1 VKDFNALHPDSVA
14 KAYRALDDLRAK
26 GTLLGLPQNE
36 VNANIDKLKELVTT
50 LNSTKSN
57 EEALAS
63 LDELHGNA
71 ARELR
76 ELKDMTASAGPAGL
90 AFRVIALG
98 ISGAA
103 ARNATSEAF
112 EDPNYQTLLGSLAT
126 NVGLANDATHF
137 GASIKMLDSQ
147 GALAKWA
154 EGGGEK
160 LFGALTI
167 AYFAAGA
174 YQDFKGGD
182 TPAAVFDVAGAGGAA
197 LATFGEAMGL
207 GSWAGPVGWGV
218 AIVATAFVEAA
229 KHGHEIKEH
238 TELAEEFLKGAD
250 IEEGAAKSLS
260 GDALEDA
267 TTLQQ
272 QLHLVPEQLQE
283 LAVKHPEV
291 FTGNPGITQ
300 SVADVASANGIQ
312 GADVLPFL
320 DAAAKDNPGYVQVFA
335 ANAQNK
341 DPAEPLSHAA
351 SLFNLVQGM
360 PDAAAF
366 VKEHSPQLVGPD
378 ADARRQA
385 DVAYESSD
393 RSPEQVAGLLS
404 RNHNAAYQAEV
415 INIMK
420 QNNTLDTFVREMG
433 TNDHYNGWPEAAKAA
448 IQSAANAGVL
458 SQGQAQ
464 TYLAQVA

>member
-1 VKDFNALHPDSVA
+1 
-14 KAYRALDDLRAK
+14 
-26 GTLLGLPQNE
+26 
-36 VNANIDKLKELVTT
+36 
-50 LNSTKSN
+50 
-57 EEALAS
+57 
-63 LDELHGNA
+63 
-71 ARELR
+71 
-76 ELKDMTASAGPAGL
+76 
-90 AFRVIALG
+90 
-98 ISGAA
+98 
-103 ARNATSEAF
+103 
-112 EDPNYQTLLGSLAT
+112 
-126 NVGLANDATHF
+126 
-137 GASIKMLDSQ
+137 
-147 GALAKWA
+147 
-154 EGGGEK
+154 
-160 LFGALTI
+160 
-167 AYFAAGA
+167 
-174 YQDFKGGD
+174 
-182 TPAAVFDVAGAGGAA
+182 

-267 TTLQQ
+267 TALQQ
-272 QLHLVPEQLQE
+272 QLHLSPEQLQE
-283 LAVKHPEV
+283 LAAKHPEV

-320 DAAAKDNPGYVQVFA
+320 DAAAKDNPDYVQVFA
-335 ANAQNK
+335 ANAENK

-360 PDAAAF
+360 PNAAAF

-385 DVAYESSD
+385 DIAYESSD
-393 RSPEQVAGLLS
+393 RSTEQVAGLLS
-404 RNHNAAYQAEV
+404 RNHNSAYQAEV
-415 INIMK
+415 INLLK

-433 TNDHYNGWPEAAKAA
+433 TGDHYNGWPEAAKAA
-448 IQSAANAGVL
+448 IQSAANAGVITP
-458 SQGQAQ
+458 GQAQ
-464 TYLAQVA
+464 DYVAQVG